1 MLVATVS
8 KREQAGSSCAEI
20 DHGEEKGGKR
30 IETEMRSKP
39 RNPERKRGNRRSI
52 VDTEESEKRIKRSAS
67 DAIRQIPY
75 TMWRERA
82 ASANMRARAA
92 VAISVAAPARARST
106 INQPPFGAW
115 ARRRMDGYRASS
127 CLIFSAARRA
137 HRQHSPLPR

>member
-52 VDTEESEKRIKRSAS
+52 VDTEESEKRDQEKRQRR
-67 DAIRQIPY
+67 DQ
-75 TMWRERA
+75 
-82 ASANMRARAA
+82 ANSVHDVARTR
-92 VAISVAAPARARST
+92 SVGEHEGESGRRD
-106 INQPPFGAW
+106 QRGGA
-115 ARRRMDGYRASS
+115 GKS
-127 CLIFSAARRA
+127 
-137 HRQHSPLPR
+137 